1 MNSQTKKYHTSG
13 RADKDI
19 KEIYKHTVRQY
30 GFAQGHKYLEGLYT
44 CFAMLGLH
52 PDAGH
57 AAVTISKSYRR
68 FEYESHVI
76 FYKKRKADIW
86 IIRVLHEKMDAGRHL

>member
-1 MNSQTKKYHTSG
+1 MNLPVKKYHTSG
-13 RADKDI
+13 KADKDI
-19 KEIYKHTVRQY
+19 KEIYKYTVREF
-30 GFAQGHKYLEGLYT
+30 GFPQGGKYLDGLYA

-57 AAVTISKSYRR
+57 GAAWISKGYLR

-86 IIRVLHEKMDAGRHL
+86 IIRVLHEKMDQGRHL